1 MTNLNQD
8 ELNCQ
13 EVVELVTDY
22 LEQALLPEMQ
32 AQFEE
37 HVAECPGCNIYID
50 QVQQTIMMLR
60 KLAEQSMFPETKQ
73 ELLEIFR
80 NWKQG

>member
-1 MTNLNQD
+1 MTNLNKI

-22 LEQALLPEMQ
+22 LEQALLPDTL
-32 AQFEE
+32 AKFDE
-37 HVAECPGCNIYID
+37 HVAECSGCDSYIE
-50 QVQQTIMMLR
+50 QVQQTIRMLR
-60 KLAEQSMFPETKQ
+60 KLAEQPVFPENKQ

-80 NWKQG
+80 KWNQG